1 MRAHFFE
8 STFPFGYF
16 LDREIQMPMSSW
28 LFVSQI
34 AHSFFLFPTQQLN
47 RQTTMLPQRR
57 EIWRG
62 RIFSSLSR
70 KEDSDYCWIEAS
82 LWSSVSLG
90 EAFFCLPTDPPARF
104 LDSSASAEAIIIII
118 VDPNRL
124 RSPSLLDFDRRPL
137 YQCAPLCPPIVSYPK
152 PADLC

>member
-1 MRAHFFE
+1 MRAHFL
-8 STFPFGYF
+8 SATFSIGKFKCQCQVGC
-16 LDREIQMPMSSW
+16 SSAKS
-28 LFVSQI
+28 LTL
-34 AHSFFLFPTQQLN
+34 FFLFPTQQLN